1 MHYHELSNKQAA
13 AKVEPARA
21 SGLAG
26 VTAAKL
32 RKSSEEKGR

>member
-1 MHYHELSNKQAA
+1 MKFSDKQAA

-26 VTAAKL
+26 VIAAKL